1 MLICIDVEATQ
12 SELSSFAKTC
22 NITCNYMT
30 LVTLLM
36 GIQIWLPARVD
47 LLKFTGLQLILIR
60 ISSDTLEILFHF
72 LQGSEIWKG
81 KQLTIS
87 YAVFSWVVT
96 IIEF

>member
-1 MLICIDVEATQ
+1 M
-12 SELSSFAKTC
+12 
-22 NITCNYMT
+22 
-30 LVTLLM
+30 LLM
-36 GIQIWLPARVD
+36 GVHIWLPAGVD
-47 LLKFTGLQLILIR
+47 LPQFSGLQLILIT

-87 YAVFSWVVT
+87 YAVFNWVVT

>member
-36 GIQIWLPARVD
+36 GIQIWLPAGVD
-47 LLKFTGLQLILIR
+47 LLKFTGL
-60 ISSDTLEILFHF
+60 
-72 LQGSEIWKG
+72 
-81 KQLTIS
+81 
-87 YAVFSWVVT
+87 
-96 IIEF
+96 